1 MDDQIEVAE
10 RGEERGVL
18 WDVGIERVD
27 ASEMVDAVDL
37 IENGGGACSEPGG
50 VEGVAG
56 NWTVF
61 GATDP
66 ARQSAYV
73 SGEEEDC
80 RKLVERD
87 TVY

>member
-37 IENGGGACSEPGG
+37 IENGGCACS
-50 VEGVAG
+50 
-56 NWTVF
+56 
-61 GATDP
+61 
-66 ARQSAYV
+66 
-73 SGEEEDC
+73 
-80 RKLVERD
+80 
-87 TVY
+87 